1 MVTSKRTYAKTHI
14 PGLLLPMPWTPQWA
28 TANPCSAGDPQTLIG
43 KFVSCGLTGPFPWV
57 LVHTRF
63 CWCPQEWT
71 LFPTVLWESFN
82 EIPLAFR
89 CPGDSQSLCQI
100 PRLGSMMWGLEPS
113 QQCENF
119 FGIIV
124 IQWVGCP
131 PHRFGIWF
139 CHDCVPPTIL
149 LLCPWILGIFFWWV
163 LVSSGWW
170 LFNSCDFG
178 DLTGGADHKSF
189 YITIFKREKM
199 LCS

>member
-1 MVTSKRTYAKTHI
+1 
-14 PGLLLPMPWTPQWA
+14 MPWTPQWA

-124 IQWVGCP
+124 IQWLGCP

-139 CHDCVPPTIL
+139 CRDCVPPTLL

-178 DLTGGADHKSF
+178 ALSEDDEHMSF
-189 YITIFKREKM
+189 CSTILISARIFQRLQISVIHQVEE
-199 LCS
+199 